1 MLEAFGWGALAASS
15 LVLGGVAALRLPI
28 SDRALG
34 LIMAFGGGVLIS
46 AVAYAFIQRERM
58 HSHAGPPLTFPQ
70 ARAFVQEIF
79 TGLLF
84 ISRPRYMQW
93 MKQAEQRFH
102 QLRI

>member
-1 MLEAFGWGALAASS
+1 M
-15 LVLGGVAALRLPI
+15 V
-28 SDRALG
+28 
-34 LIMAFGGGVLIS
+34 IS
-46 AVAYAFIQRERM
+46 AVADEFVQRERM
-58 HSHAGPPLTFPQ
+58 RPRAGPRLTFPQ

-93 MKQAEQRFH
+93 MKQAELRFR